1 MSKQLHYYYNW
12 GNLSHEDF
20 YRTLR
25 EFVDNDC
32 HYFVINSTLLKKLIA
47 DDEEVKFLHQ
57 VCSDMEVKFSA
68 VHSICGRGFD
78 LNTTDPER
86 RPEMI
91 KDHIKAMEI
100 ASEFGCRSYVLHV
113 GAAHYCY
120 DRVPLE
126 VLRPLALDSL
136 EKLLP
141 TAEKLNMILAVE
153 NSFEK
158 SNSAKE
164 VMDLIN
170 KFDNH
175 PNIGACYDT
184 GHANCMASAPGK
196 TLDKYEP
203 YFAKCWW
210 ENGVE
215 QEDNA
220 LELMQDQ
227 IVTCHI
233 HDNSGYGDLH
243 GMPYDGTID
252 WPLLIPQ
259 LKKCPRMESYQTE
272 VEMEYGTNWA
282 GKLLAPVGGYSIK
295 RLADTFQRLGFAEKS
310 IR

>member
-153 NSFEK
+153 KNPK
-158 SNSAKE
+158 YYNKE
-164 VMDLIN
+164 SQSSLR
-170 KFDNH
+170 
-175 PNIGACYDT
+175 A
-184 GHANCMASAPGK
+184 
-196 TLDKYEP
+196 
-203 YFAKCWW
+203 
-210 ENGVE
+210 
-215 QEDNA
+215 
-220 LELMQDQ
+220 
-227 IVTCHI
+227 
-233 HDNSGYGDLH
+233 
-243 GMPYDGTID
+243 
-252 WPLLIPQ
+252 
-259 LKKCPRMESYQTE
+259 
-272 VEMEYGTNWA
+272 
-282 GKLLAPVGGYSIK
+282 
-295 RLADTFQRLGFAEKS
+295 
-310 IR
+310 